1 MIRLSGRNIRVEL
14 YPGEPKLWVREGP
27 EVRADL
33 ERRMSKVQRVARAR
47 VRVRT
52 GTLLSTIRKNG
63 GVTARG
69 VYVDVIAGGK
79 GVRYVGVEEF
89 GSAPH
94 RITVRNRG
102 RRTRRSLR
110 FTVGGQVVFR
120 RSVQHPG
127 TTGTFFLTRSLIF
140 AAT

>member
-1 MIRLSGRNIRVEL
+1 MIRLSGRNVQVNL

-69 VYVDVIAGGK
+69 VYVDVVAGGR

-94 RITVRNRG
+94 RITA
-102 RRTRRSLR
+102 RRRKALR